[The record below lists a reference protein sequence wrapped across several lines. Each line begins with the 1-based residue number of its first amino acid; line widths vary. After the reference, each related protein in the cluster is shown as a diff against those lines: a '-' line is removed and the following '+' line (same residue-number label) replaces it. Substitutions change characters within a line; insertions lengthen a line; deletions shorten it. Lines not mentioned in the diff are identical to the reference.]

1 MTAVAD
7 YVRMNLRV
15 TPDAKAAWD
24 AKAAEHGITTS
35 ALAEAVGVVM
45 FENGKSLSA
54 AVSEARRVTRLR
66 RARSG
71 QGSGQEPD

>member
-1 MTAVAD
+1 MAD

-15 TPDAKAAWD
+15 TPEAKAAWD
-24 AKAAEHGITTS
+24 EKAAEHGITTS
-35 ALAEAVGVVM
+35 ALAEAIGVVV

-54 AVSEARRVTRLR
+54 AVSEARRVTKQR

-71 QGSGQEPD
+71 QGSGQEPG